1 MIPMRARF
9 LALWSR
15 SGGVRAED
23 VYADLASCYGEPAR
37 RYHTLRHVRRCL
49 RDFDWARDA
58 IPETDAVELALWC
71 HDVIYVP
78 GARDNERRSAEWFR
92 HWAGGRIAAA
102 ERIAGMILDT
112 THAGAPSDPASRFTV
127 DIDLAVLGY
136 PRASFRRDG
145 AFLRA
150 ERPDLDDAAYDRA
163 ERAFL
168 SRLLDRPRLYLT
180 EPFHARYEAR
190 ARRNLAWRLAQPV
203 PSWAGQPLR
212 GTLP

>member
-1 MIPMRARF
+1 MRARF
-9 LALWSR
+9 LSLWSR
-15 SGGVRAED
+15 LGGVRAED
-23 VYADLASCYGEPAR
+23 VHADLARCYGEPTR
-37 RYHTLRHVRRCL
+37 HYHTLRHVRRCL

-92 HWAGGRIAAA
+92 QWAGGTIAAA
-102 ERIAGMILDT
+102 DHIAAMILDT
-112 THAGAPSDPASRFTV
+112 AHDRVPSDTAGRFTV

-136 PRASFRRDG
+136 PRACFRRDG
-145 AFLRA
+145 AYLRA

-163 ERAFL
+163 ERTFL
-168 SRLLDRPRLYLT
+168 SRLLDRPRIYQTDL
-180 EPFHARYEAR
+180 FHARYEDH

-203 PSWAGQPLR
+203 PSWAGRSLR